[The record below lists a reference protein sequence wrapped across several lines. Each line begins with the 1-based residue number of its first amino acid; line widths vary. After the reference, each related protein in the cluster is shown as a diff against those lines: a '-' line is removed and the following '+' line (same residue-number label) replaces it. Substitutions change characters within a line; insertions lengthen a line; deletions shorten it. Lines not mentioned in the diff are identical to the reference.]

1 MVNSR
6 TLKNL
11 YEERLKNTLRAE
23 SILSKE
29 IAENYNEENFQKAF
43 SKIITRFTVINLN
56 GDVLYDSDLYSQNK
70 KLENHLNRQEVQG
83 AINFNES
90 FIIRKSDT
98 QNEKRGYYA
107 LKFKNRLN
115 HTYIL
120 RVSQSYKT
128 LSEDLYKLL
137 LFQVIFFLILNFSI
151 YRLYKN
157 ILKRELYK
165 KIDEVRIFLESNT
178 QLEKFDNKENEWLDK
193 LWKIVK
199 LWQLENIE
207 NIKKLSV
214 EKRILN
220 TIINSVNMSIVLMDS
235 NYNIILKNNVL
246 NLLFQ
251 KSTSNN
257 CLDLI
262 KNIEILNI
270 LKKINKKDS
279 MIQEKIFLNGLK
291 KHFLITI
298 KYLKEDNYYLLTIKD
313 ISLTQELTDI
323 QKKFISNVSH
333 ELKTPL
339 TNIKGYLIA
348 LEDAPLNLRN
358 TFLATINNNVEKFE
372 NIIGDFLNMSK
383 LESSNIMNY
392 EDINIESIKKF
403 LFESL
408 NNLIKRKNVKLN
420 FNIELIHNENILK
433 TDFDKLTL
441 ILKNII
447 ENGIIYNNSNY
458 PTINILLEE
467 TYENYIFIIED
478 NGIGIPKEKIDKI
491 FERFYRVDE
500 SRTTNLSGSG
510 LGLSIVKEAVD
521 KFKGTITISS
531 QLNKGTSFIIKIPKF
546 L

>member
-500 SRTTNLSGSG
+500 CRTTNLSGSG

-521 KFKGTITISS
+521 KFKGTITINSE
-531 QLNKGTSFIIKIPKF
+531 LNKGTSFIIKIPKF

>member
-1 MVNSR
+1 MS
-6 TLKNL
+6 
-11 YEERLKNTLRAE
+11 E
-23 SILSKE
+23 E
-29 IAENYNEENFQKAF
+29 IAKNYNEDNFQKAF
-43 SKIITRFTVINLN
+43 SQIITRFTVIGLD
-56 GDVLYDSDLYSQNK
+56 GIVLYDSDLYSKSKQ
-70 KLENHLNRQEVQG
+70 LENHLQRKEVQE
-83 AINFNES
+83 ALAFNSS
-90 FIIRKSDT
+90 FVIRKSET
-98 QNEKRGYYA
+98 QNEKRAYYA
-107 LKFKNRLN
+107 TKFKNKLN

-128 LSEDLYKLL
+128 ISKDLYLL
-137 LFQVIFFLILNFSI
+137 ILFQIIFFLTLNFSI

-157 ILKRELYK
+157 ILKRELFN
-165 KIDEVRIFLESNT
+165 KIDKVRIFLESDI
-178 QLEKFDNKENEWLDK
+178 QSENITSDKNQWLSK

-220 TIINSVNMSIVLMDS
+220 TILNSVNMSVLLIDS
-235 NYNIILKNNVL
+235 QYNIILKNNVL

-251 KSTSNN
+251 NSKSNN

-262 KNIEILNI
+262 KNVEILNI
-270 LKKINKKDS
+270 IKKIDKKDAI
-279 MIQEKIFLNGLK
+279 IQEKIFLNSLK
-291 KHFLITI
+291 KHFLVTI
-298 KYLKEDNYYLLTIKD
+298 KYLKEDDYYLLTIKD
-313 ISLTQELTDI
+313 ISLVQELTDI

-348 LEDAPLNLRN
+348 LEDAPLDLRN
-358 TFLATINNNVEKFE
+358 SFLTTINNNVEKFE

-383 LESSNIMNY
+383 LENSNILNY
-392 EDINIESIKKF
+392 EDVNIKEIKNF

-408 NNLIKRKNVKLN
+408 TYLIKKKNATLSFNIKLN
-420 FNIELIHNENILK
+420 NHESILK

-447 ENGIIYNNSNY
+447 ENGIIYNNTVI
-458 PTINILLEE
+458 PTIIVSLTES
-467 TYENYIFIIED
+467 YENYIFTIQD
-478 NGIGIPKEKIDKI
+478 NGLGVPKDKIEKI

-510 LGLSIVKEAVD
+510 LGLAIVKEAVD
-521 KFKGTITISS
+521 KFKGNITIHSE
-531 QLNKGTSFIIKIPKF
+531 LNKGSFFTVIIPKF